1 MKIKKYLFEIIFSV
15 FVIFI
20 LTSLHN
26 KSFASLYL
34 NNLDFDVKVNSD
46 ASIDV
51 TEIWNIDIEETNT
64 LFKTFKTDKTKYSSI
79 SNVTVTDIT
88 TTNEIA
94 FSQIN
99 QLMYHV
105 TKNCY
110 YGMINKDGNF
120 EIAWGVGL
128 DNSKATRKY
137 MVQYKVEDAIAKYN
151 DYSELYWQFV
161 GNDFEIDSSKV
172 TGKIRL
178 PQKASN
184 KDEIKV
190 WGHTEDLNG
199 EIYATTEDTIE
210 FEINNYRSG
219 RFIEIRSLFP
229 TNMIYSSNRTYNK
242 TILDSVIA
250 EETKWAE
257 EANTKRLKM
266 QRKQKYASIGVSV
279 LYCLLS
285 LINLKNTKKSFEKAK
300 TIIPYKKTINV
311 EYFREIPRSN
321 STPAQA
327 VMILKKSL
335 NMLAP
340 NEIGPIFSA
349 TLLDLN
355 LKKCIEFEVSP
366 TDKKDIKIKILKR
379 YKEDLET
386 SEKLILDFI
395 NNLAKEQDEITVK
408 ELRKYMKK
416 EPTKISELKENI
428 EESSANEIKNMKLY
442 DEERAKEKLKYE
454 LKPVA
459 FIIFSVM
466 LVIMTSIPMANNAM
480 IYNKSALKYIILG
493 VVLVA
498 LTAIINLIA
507 VGKVAKKLQPFT
519 DEGINESEQWKGL
532 KKFME
537 NFSML
542 DKREIPELALWEHY
556 LVYATAFGI
565 ADKVIKQLKIVYKD
579 LYDNMDMNNYG
590 YMYLMMHTDFSS
602 NFSHA
607 ISSSY
612 SSTLS
617 SGSGSGGGFSGGG
630 GGGRRRP
637 EAVAV
642 DSHGF
647 ILQQYYKSM
656 YFLLQ
661 K

>member
-1 MKIKKYLFEIIFSV
+1 
-15 FVIFI
+15 
-20 LTSLHN
+20 
-26 KSFASLYL
+26 
-34 NNLDFDVKVNSD
+34 
-46 ASIDV
+46 
-51 TEIWNIDIEETNT
+51 
-64 LFKTFKTDKTKYSSI
+64 
-79 SNVTVTDIT
+79 
-88 TTNEIA
+88 
-94 FSQIN
+94 
-99 QLMYHV
+99 
-105 TKNCY
+105 
-110 YGMINKDGNF
+110 
-120 EIAWGVGL
+120 
-128 DNSKATRKY
+128 
-137 MVQYKVEDAIAKYN
+137 
-151 DYSELYWQFV
+151 
-161 GNDFEIDSSKV
+161 
-172 TGKIRL
+172 
-178 PQKASN
+178 
-184 KDEIKV
+184 
-190 WGHTEDLNG
+190 
-199 EIYATTEDTIE
+199 
-210 FEINNYRSG
+210 
-219 RFIEIRSLFP
+219 
-229 TNMIYSSNRTYNK
+229 
-242 TILDSVIA
+242 
-250 EETKWAE
+250 
-257 EANTKRLKM
+257 
-266 QRKQKYASIGVSV
+266 
-279 LYCLLS
+279 
-285 LINLKNTKKSFEKAK
+285 
-300 TIIPYKKTINV
+300 
-311 EYFREIPRSN
+311 
-321 STPAQA
+321 
-327 VMILKKSL
+327 MILKKSL

-428 EESSANEIKNMKLY
+428 EDSSANEIKNMKLY

-642 DSHGF
+642 DSH
-647 ILQQYYKSM
+647 
-656 YFLLQ
+656 
-661 K
+661 

>member
-51 TEIWNIDIEETNT
+51 TEIWDINIEETNT

-79 SNVTVTDIT
+79 SNVAVTDIT
-88 TTNEIA
+88 TSNEVA

-137 MVQYKVEDAIAKYN
+137 MIQYKVEDAIAKYN

-210 FEINNYRSG
+210 FEINKYRSG

-395 NNLAKEQDEITVK
+395 INLAKEQDEITVK

-642 DSHGF
+642 DSYVF
-647 ILQQYYKSM
+647 ILQQYYKNM

>member
-79 SNVTVTDIT
+79 SNVAVTDIT
-88 TTNEIA
+88 TSNEVA

-137 MVQYKVEDAIAKYN
+137 MIQYKVEDAIAKYN

-199 EIYATTEDTIE
+199 EIYVTTEDIIE

-229 TNMIYSSNRTYNK
+229 TNLIYSSNRTYNK
-242 TILDSVIA
+242 TILDSVIE

-257 EANTKRLKM
+257 EANAKRLKM

-395 NNLAKEQDEITVK
+395 INLAKEQDEITVK

-579 LYDNMDMNNYG
+579 LYDNMDMNNNG

-642 DSHGF
+642 DSH
-647 ILQQYYKSM
+647 
-656 YFLLQ
+656 
-661 K
+661 

>member
-1 MKIKKYLFEIIFSV
+1 MKTKKFLFEIIFSV

-79 SNVTVTDIT
+79 SNVAVTDIT
-88 TTNEIA
+88 TSNEVA

-137 MVQYKVEDAIAKYN
+137 MIQYKVEDAIAKYN

-210 FEINNYRSG
+210 FEINKYRSG

-229 TNMIYSSNRTYNK
+229 TDMIYSSNRTYNK

-257 EANTKRLKM
+257 EANAKRLKW
-266 QRKQKYASIGVSV
+266 QRNRKMFSYGLVV
-279 LYCLLS
+279 LYIFLS
-285 LINLKNTKKSFEKAK
+285 GVFLKNSIKASEKAK
-300 TIIPYKKTINV
+300 TITPYKKTINV
-311 EYFREIPRSN
+311 EYFREIPRNN
-321 STPAQA
+321 STPAQS

-335 NMLAP
+335 NFFTSL
-340 NEIGPIFSA
+340 EIGQIFSA
-349 TLLDLN
+349 TLLDLS
-355 LKKCIEFEVSP
+355 LKKCLEFEVSP

-379 YKEDLET
+379 YEDNLET

-395 NNLAKEQDEITVK
+395 INVAKEQDVVTVK

-416 EPTKISELKENI
+416 APTKISKLKENI
-428 EESSANEIKNMKLY
+428 EKSSANEITNLKLY
-442 DEERAKEKLKYE
+442 DEQRAKEKLEYE
-454 LKPVA
+454 TKSIA
-459 FIIFSVM
+459 FIVFILIAVGMGSLWFLSYV
-466 LVIMTSIPMANNAM
+466 LSP
-480 IYNKSALKYIILG
+480 KIILYG
-493 VVLVA
+493 L
-498 LTAIINLIA
+498 LAIATTGTINLIFA
-507 VGKVAKKLQPFT
+507 GKVAKKLQPFT

-642 DSHGF
+642 DSH
-647 ILQQYYKSM
+647 YK
-656 YFLLQ
+656 Y
-661 K
+661 

>member
-20 LTSLHN
+20 LTSMHN

-51 TEIWNIDIEETNT
+51 TEIWDIDIEETNT

-79 SNVTVTDIT
+79 SNVAVTDIT
-88 TTNEIA
+88 TSNEVA

-137 MVQYKVEDAIAKYN
+137 MIQYKVEDAIAKYN

-178 PQKASN
+178 PQKTSN

-199 EIYATTEDTIE
+199 EIYATTEDTIK
-210 FEINNYRSG
+210 FEINKYRSG

-229 TNMIYSSNRTYNK
+229 TSMIYSANRTYNES
-242 TILDSVIA
+242 ILDSVIA

-257 EANTKRLKM
+257 EANAKRLKW
-266 QRKQKYASIGVSV
+266 QRNRKMFSYGLVV
-279 LYCLLS
+279 LYIFLS
-285 LINLKNTKKSFEKAK
+285 GVFLKNSIKASEKAK
-300 TIIPYKKTINV
+300 TITPYKKTINV
-311 EYFREIPRSN
+311 EYFREIPRNN
-321 STPAQA
+321 STPAQS
-327 VMILKKSL
+327 VMMLKKSL
-335 NMLAP
+335 NFFTSL
-340 NEIGPIFSA
+340 EIGQIFSA

-366 TDKKDIKIKILKR
+366 TDKKDVKIKILKR
-379 YKEDLET
+379 YQDDLET

-395 NNLAKEQDEITVK
+395 VKIAKEQDVITVK

-416 EPTKISELKENI
+416 EPIKISKLKENI
-428 EESSANEIKNMKLY
+428 EKSSASEITNMKLY
-442 DEERAKEKLKYE
+442 DEQRAKEKLEYE
-454 LKPVA
+454 TKSIA
-459 FIIFSVM
+459 FIVFILIAVGMGSLWFLNYVLS
-466 LVIMTSIPMANNAM
+466 P
-480 IYNKSALKYIILG
+480 KIILYG
-493 VVLVA
+493 L
-498 LTAIINLIA
+498 LAIASTGTINLIF

-642 DSHGF
+642 DSH
-647 ILQQYYKSM
+647 YKSEVDE
-656 YFLLQ
+656 
-661 K
+661 

>member
-79 SNVTVTDIT
+79 SNVAVTDIT
-88 TTNEIA
+88 TSNEVA

-137 MVQYKVEDAIAKYN
+137 MIQYKVEDAIAKYN

-210 FEINNYRSG
+210 FEINKYRSG

-229 TNMIYSSNRTYNK
+229 TDMIYSSNRTYNK
-242 TILDSVIA
+242 TILDNVIA

-257 EANTKRLKM
+257 EANAKRLKM

-300 TIIPYKKTINV
+300 TVIPYKKTINV

-395 NNLAKEQDEITVK
+395 INLAKEQDEITVK

-579 LYDNMDMNNYG
+579 LYDNMDMNNNG

-642 DSHGF
+642 DSHVF
-647 ILQQYYKSM
+647 ILQQYYKNM

>member
-20 LTSLHN
+20 LTSIHN

-51 TEIWNIDIEETNT
+51 TEIWDINIEETNT

-79 SNVTVTDIT
+79 SNVAVTDIT
-88 TTNEIA
+88 TSNEVA

-137 MVQYKVEDAIAKYN
+137 MIQYKVEDAIAKYN

-210 FEINNYRSG
+210 FEINKYRAG

-229 TNMIYSSNRTYNK
+229 SDMILYSTRTFYENRLEN
-242 TILDSVIA
+242 VVA
-250 EETKWAE
+250 EETVWAN
-257 EANTKRLKM
+257 EANARRL
-266 QRKQKYASIGVSV
+266 RRQKFAKIATGVAGVIYVFVSGTF
-279 LYCLLS
+279 
-285 LINLKNTKKSFEKAK
+285 LKIAYNGIKKAK
-300 TIIPYKKTINV
+300 EINPYKKTENI
-311 EYFREIPRSN
+311 EYFREIPRN
-321 STPAQA
+321 NATPSQA
-327 VMILKKSL
+327 ISIYKKSA
-335 NMLAP
+335 LAFSST
-340 NEIGPIFSA
+340 EVGRIFSA
-349 TLLDLN
+349 VLLDLC
-355 LKKCIEFEVSP
+355 LKKCLEFKISPENKKEV
-366 TDKKDIKIKILKR
+366 KIKIIK
-379 YKEDLET
+379 KIEDNLEW
-386 SEKLILDFI
+386 SEKYILDFI
-395 NNLAKEQDEITVK
+395 VNIPKAQDEITVK
-408 ELRKYMKK
+408 ELKKYMKNHA
-416 EPTKISELKENI
+416 TKIAKIKEKI
-428 EESSANEIKNMKLY
+428 DKSTKKEITKNKLF
-442 DEERAKEKLKYE
+442 DETRSEERISYMGGSYTYTAAMLIF
-454 LKPVA
+454 LIVA
-459 FIIFSVM
+459 TVFASSLVSGKVILYGIIA
-466 LVIMTSIPMANNAM
+466 LVT
-480 IYNKSALKYIILG
+480 
-493 VVLVA
+493 
-498 LTAIINLIA
+498 TAIINIF
-507 VGKVAKKLQPFT
+507 VTKHVSKKLKPFT
-519 DEGINESEQWKGL
+519 DEGLNESEKWKGL

-556 LVYATAFGI
+556 LVYATAFGV
-565 ADKVIKQLKIVYKD
+565 ADKVLKQLKIVYKD
-579 LYDNMDMNNYG
+579 VYENMDNYG
-590 YMYLMMHTDFSS
+590 YMYLMMNTDFSS
-602 NFSHA
+602 SFSNA
-607 ISSSY
+607 ISSSVSSSY
-612 SSTLS
+612 TSTLS

-642 DSHGF
+642 DSQWKF
-647 ILQQYYKSM
+647 ILIIR
-656 YFLLQ
+656 L
-661 K
+661 

>member
-1 MKIKKYLFEIIFSV
+1 MKTKKYLFEIIFSV

-51 TEIWNIDIEETNT
+51 TEIWDINIEETNT

-79 SNVTVTDIT
+79 SNVAVTDIT
-88 TTNEIA
+88 TSNEVA

-137 MVQYKVEDAIAKYN
+137 MIQYKVEDAIAKYN

-184 KDEIKV
+184 KDEIKI

-210 FEINNYRSG
+210 FEINKYRSG
-219 RFIEIRSLFP
+219 RFIEIRTLFP
-229 TNMIYSSNRTYNK
+229 TNMIYSSNRTYNNS
-242 TILDSVIA
+242 ILDSVIA

-257 EANTKRLKM
+257 EANAKRLKW
-266 QRKQKYASIGVSV
+266 QRNQKMFSYGLVV
-279 LYCLLS
+279 LYIFLS
-285 LINLKNTKKSFEKAK
+285 GVFLKNSIKASEKAK
-300 TIIPYKKTINV
+300 TITPYKKTINV

-321 STPAQA
+321 STPSQA

-335 NMLAP
+335 NFFTSL
-340 NEIGPIFSA
+340 EIGQIFSA
-349 TLLDLN
+349 TLLDLS

-379 YKEDLET
+379 YEENIET

-395 NNLAKEQDEITVK
+395 INVAKEQDVITVK

-416 EPTKISELKENI
+416 EPIKISKLKENI
-428 EESSANEIKNMKLY
+428 EKQSASEITNMKLY
-442 DEERAKEKLKYE
+442 DEQRAKEKLEYE
-454 LKPVA
+454 TKSIA
-459 FIIFSVM
+459 FIVFILIAVGMGSLWFLNYVLS
-466 LVIMTSIPMANNAM
+466 P
-480 IYNKSALKYIILG
+480 KIILYG
-493 VVLVA
+493 L
-498 LTAIINLIA
+498 LAIVSTGTINLIFA
-507 VGKVAKKLQPFT
+507 GKVAKKLQPFT

-542 DKREIPELALWEHY
+542 DKREIPELALWEQY

-637 EAVAV
+637 EVVAV
-642 DSHGF
+642 DSHK
-647 ILQQYYKSM
+647 KSEIEE
-656 YFLLQ
+656 
-661 K
+661 

>member
-1 MKIKKYLFEIIFSV
+1 MKIKKYLFEVIFSV

-51 TEIWNIDIEETNT
+51 TEIWDINIEETNT

-79 SNVTVTDIT
+79 SNVAVTDIT
-88 TTNEIA
+88 TSNEVA

-137 MVQYKVEDAIAKYN
+137 MIQYKVEDAIAKYN

-161 GNDFEIDSSKV
+161 GNDFEINSSKV
-172 TGKIRL
+172 SGKIRL

-199 EIYATTEDTIE
+199 EIYATTEDIIE

-257 EANTKRLKM
+257 EANAKRLKM

-349 TLLDLN
+349 TLLDLS

-395 NNLAKEQDEITVK
+395 INLAKEQDEITVK

-642 DSHGF
+642 DSH
-647 ILQQYYKSM
+647 
-656 YFLLQ
+656 
-661 K
+661 

>member
-51 TEIWNIDIEETNT
+51 TEIWNIDIEETKT

-137 MVQYKVEDAIAKYN
+137 MIQYKVEDAIAKYN

-210 FEINNYRSG
+210 FEINKYRSG
-219 RFIEIRSLFP
+219 RFIEIRTLFP
-229 TNMIYSSNRTYNK
+229 TDMIYSSNRTYNK
-242 TILDSVIA
+242 SILDSVIT

-257 EANTKRLKM
+257 EANAKRLKM
-266 QRKQKYASIGVSV
+266 QRKQKYASIGASV
-279 LYCLLS
+279 LFCLIS
-285 LINLKNTKKSFEKAK
+285 FINLKNTKKSFEKAK
-300 TIIPYKKTINV
+300 TIIPYKKTINIK
-311 EYFREIPRSN
+311 YFREIPRSN

-355 LKKCIEFEVSP
+355 LKKCIDFEVSP

-395 NNLAKEQDEITVK
+395 ISLAKEQDEITVK

-480 IYNKSALKYIILG
+480 IYNKTALKYIILG

-498 LTAIINLIA
+498 LTTIINLIA

-519 DEGINESEQWKGL
+519 DKGINESEQWKGL

-642 DSHGF
+642 DSH
-647 ILQQYYKSM
+647 
-656 YFLLQ
+656 
-661 K
+661 